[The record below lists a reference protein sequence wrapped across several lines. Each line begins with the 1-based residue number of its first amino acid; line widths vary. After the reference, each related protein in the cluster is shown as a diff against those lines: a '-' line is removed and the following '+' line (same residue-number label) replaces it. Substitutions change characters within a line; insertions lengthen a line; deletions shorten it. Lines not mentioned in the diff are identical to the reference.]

1 MKPESEGTLLLGRQV
16 RDAIDRVRLGAAAA
30 GTVGLARLRQVV
42 GDGGER
48 GDVPGWVM
56 IAVMTAALVM
66 AILVPFRNTIIPA
79 MTSAIQDMFGQ
90 AS

>member
-1 MKPESEGTLLLGRQV
+1 MQPEAGGEGWMVARRWL
-16 RDAIDRVRLGAAAA
+16 DRVGERI
-30 GTVGLARLRQVV
+30 GTGRLR
-42 GDGGER
+42 GPEADR

-56 IAVMTAALVM
+56 IAVMTAALVV
-66 AILVPFRNTIIPA
+66 AILVPFRNMIIPA

>member
-1 MKPESEGTLLLGRQV
+1 LEGTLQV
-16 RDAIDRVRLGAAAA
+16 DRDLRRPIDRVRFG
-30 GTVGLARLRQVV
+30 GTTVGRHALARFRRWERR
-42 GDGGER
+42 GGER

-79 MTSAIQDMFGQ
+79 MTGAIQDMFGQ
-90 AS
+90 AQ

>member
-1 MKPESEGTLLLGRQV
+1 MQPDVAGEGRTMARRWLDCVGEWIGARRPRPRGPEV
-16 RDAIDRVRLGAAAA
+16 D
-30 GTVGLARLRQVV
+30 
-42 GDGGER
+42 R

-56 IAVMTAALVM
+56 IAVMTAALVV